1 MTGFIGEIISRQPD
15 AVVVR
20 VAGSECDGG
29 CGCQCRKAATFRLP
43 PMAGR
48 RVSVSLRGGDRF
60 VLLVNTLLYPLGGF
74 IAGAIAAQWA
84 FAGDLAA
91 FAGAMAGLG
100 VGLLMCRGQSF
111 ERVVI
116 EEVSNE

>member
-43 PMAGR
+43 PVGGR
-48 RVSVSLRGGDRF
+48 RVCISLRSVDRF
-60 VLLVNTLLYPLGGF
+60 VLLVNTLVMPLGGF
-74 IAGAIAAQWA
+74 IAGAIVAQWA
-84 FAGDLAA
+84 HPGDVAA
-91 FAGAMAGLG
+91 FAGAMVGLG
-100 VGLLMCRGQSF
+100 IGLLICRGQSF